1 MPYIRQVS
9 DAEVDA
15 DENTD
20 AHKAAQRE
28 LAAARKRA
36 GRVWNIVRIMTPNPA
51 ALRASMNLYSAL
63 MFGESPLTRAQ
74 RELLAVVV
82 SRSNHCR
89 Y

>member
-9 DAEVDA
+9 DAEAIADA
-15 DENTD
+15 QG
-20 AHKAAQRE
+20 AAKRE
-28 LAAARKRA
+28 LDAARKRA

-51 ALRASMNLYSAL
+51 VLRASMNLYSAL

>member
-9 DAEVDA
+9 DA
-15 DENTD
+15 
-20 AHKAAQRE
+20 AAQGAAKRE
-28 LAAARKRA
+28 LDAARKRA

-51 ALRASMNLYSAL
+51 ALRASMSLYSAL

-74 RELLAVVV
+74 REMLAVVV
-82 SRSNHCR
+82 SRVNDCH